1 MSKTELRK
9 LIKQRS
15 EAFDADAKTKADQII
30 LGYLMKLIK
39 DTKSVGIYLSL
50 KEEVDTFALLKRLL
64 ALKIKVSSGVC
75 TKPNIL
81 NFVIIEDLAQ
91 LKKGMLNIYEPVG
104 EVIAKN
110 MIDVMIV
117 PMVAYDKNRH
127 RLGHGKGY
135 YDRYLA
141 DYQGLKIGLAYKY
154 QEVENIPWEKH
165 DIKMDIIINEEG
177 IISS

>member
-1 MSKTELRK
+1 M
-9 LIKQRS
+9 
-15 EAFDADAKTKADQII
+15 
-30 LGYLMKLIK
+30 
-39 DTKSVGIYLSL
+39 
-50 KEEVDTFALLKRLL
+50 
-64 ALKIKVSSGVC
+64 KIKVSSGVC

-81 NFVIIEDLAQ
+81 NFVTIEDLAQ

>member
-1 MSKTELRK
+1 MNKTELRE

-15 EAFDADAKTKADQII
+15 EAFDADAKSKVDQII
-30 LGYLMKLIK
+30 QDHLMKLIK
-39 DTKSVGIYLSL
+39 DAKSVGIYLSL
-50 KEEVDTFALLKRLL
+50 KEEVDTFALLQRLL

-81 NFVIIEDLAQ
+81 YFVVIEDLAQ

-104 EVIAKN
+104 DVIAKN

-117 PMVAYDKNRH
+117 PMVAYDKNKH

-154 QEVENIPWEKH
+154 QEVDNVPSEEH
-165 DIKMDIIINEEG
+165 DVKMDIIINEEG

>member
-64 ALKIKVSSGVC
+64 AMKIKVSSGVC

-81 NFVIIEDLAQ
+81 NFVTIEDLAQ

>member
-1 MSKTELRK
+1 MNKTELRK

-15 EAFDADAKTKADQII
+15 EAFDADAKSKADQII
-30 LGYLMKLIK
+30 LDHLMKLIK
-39 DTKSVGIYLSL
+39 DAKSVGIYLSL
-50 KEEVDTFALLKRLL
+50 KKEVDTFALLQRLL

-81 NFVIIEDLAQ
+81 DFVVIEDLAQ

-104 EVIAKN
+104 DVIAKN

-117 PMVAYDKNRH
+117 PMVAYDKNKH

-154 QEVENIPWEKH
+154 QEVDNVPSEEH
-165 DIKMDIIINEEG
+165 DVKMDIIINEEG